1 VTTGLV
7 CDTDSHHAPR
17 ALASLSGF
25 SMRAVLPFVS
35 GYQADGLINETMNV
49 MVNRILSRAI
59 KGPQEA
65 YRAR

>member
-1 VTTGLV
+1 
-7 CDTDSHHAPR
+7 
-17 ALASLSGF
+17 LASLSGF